1 MGINKGQGSLEYLF
15 MIAAVLVIVLM
26 VFRALGGISISHP
39 MILTVFPDTRTPVVY
54 DGGNFK
60 VEAWVEENSTDG
72 TYKVLY
78 RIWALKKPIT
88 RANVEL
94 VCFGPLKDVAG
105 KGPITHTGPLE
116 PVNYWANYWTPVYR
130 KEFPC
135 RIEVTVWTRLI

>member
-1 MGINKGQGSLEYLF
+1 
-15 MIAAVLVIVLM
+15 
-26 VFRALGGISISHP
+26 
-39 MILTVFPDTRTPVVY
+39 MILTVFPDTRTPPVVY

-94 VCFGPLKDVAG
+94 VCFGSLKDVAG
-105 KGPITHTGPLE
+105 KGPITHPPNPASGEHGSLE